1 MAKAKPA
8 RSTRRRAP
16 AAPAEAEKPPRRR
29 GRPRDAALA
38 ARRREEILTVATR
51 LFAERGYLCLD
62 VQVAADALE
71 VGKGTIYRYFPT
83 KRELFLAAV
92 DRAMRLLREYV
103 DGAAAEEH
111 EPLAQ
116 IERAVRAYLEFF
128 DTHPEFVELLIQERA
143 EFKDRK
149 KPTYFAHREA
159 NIVRWQELTQALI
172 TQGLMRRMP
181 AERITDV
188 VGNLLYGTMFTNFF
202 GGRAKDIAAQAEEL
216 LDVVFNGILTPAG
229 KRRRES
235 GGRRRPARRRA

>member
-1 MAKAKPA
+1 MARAKAARTTPA
-8 RSTRRRAP
+8 RAP
-16 AAPAEAEKPPRRR
+16 AARERERAAPRRR
-29 GRPRDAALA
+29 GRPRDASLA
-38 ARRREEILTVATR
+38 ARRSEEILTVATR
-51 LFAERGYLCLD
+51 LFAERGYPCLD
-62 VQVAADALE
+62 VQVAADALG

-92 DRAMRLLREYV
+92 DRAMRLLREHV
-103 DGAAAEEH
+103 DAAAADER

-116 IERAVRAYLEFF
+116 ITRAVRAYLEFF
-128 DTHPEFVELLIQERA
+128 DKHPEFVELLIQERA

-159 NIVRWQELTQALI
+159 NIVRWQELTRALI
-172 TQGLMRRMP
+172 AQGLMRRMP

-216 LDVVFNGILTPAG
+216 LDVVFNGILTAAG
-229 KRRRES
+229 KRRRAS
-235 GGRRRPARRRA
+235 GGRRAPRSRA